1 MAPSRADRGKDSP
14 AEAPRA
20 PGRVVVMASDAPMH
34 RQISRILESRIVNG
48 LYPPGTQIPV
58 ESRLCEEFGVSR
70 ITMRQALSALVA
82 RGLLTRHR
90 GRGTVV
96 SEHIRPAGPLASTGY
111 LEDVLLLFAAT
122 RVVGCERGLGLASE
136 EVAVQLRVPV
146 GTRVAVIT
154 RWRTLG
160 DAPFCVSS
168 TYLEPGLA
176 AAITDAD
183 LARSTFIELL
193 EQRAESPLSG
203 AHQVFWATTADDGIA
218 ARLGV
223 TAGMPVL
230 AMALTYYSMAGEPMA
245 YTRTSFRGDRYAY
258 HVRLGRV
265 PIDSAQPASR
275 MRGHGV

>member
-1 MAPSRADRGKDSP
+1 
-14 AEAPRA
+14 
-20 PGRVVVMASDAPMH
+20 MASDAPMH
-34 RQISRILESRIVNG
+34 RQISRILESRIING

-58 ESRLCEEFGVSR
+58 EARLCEEFGVSR
-70 ITMRQALSALVA
+70 ITMRQALAALVA

-122 RVVGCERGLGLASE
+122 RVVGRERGV
-136 EVAVQLRVPV
+136 VAAADDVATQLRVPV
-146 GTRVAVIT
+146 GMRVAVIT

-168 TYLEPGLA
+168 TYLDPDLA
-176 AAITDAD
+176 AQITDED
-183 LARSTFIELL
+183 LTRSTFIELL
-193 EQRAESPLSG
+193 EQRAESHVSG
-203 AHQVFWATTADDGIA
+203 AHQVFWATTADADVA
-218 ARLGV
+218 ARIGG
-223 TAGMPVL
+223 APGIPVL

-245 YTRTSFRGDRYAY
+245 YTRTSFRGDRYAH

-265 PIDSAQPASR
+265 PIDSARPESGPGE
-275 MRGHGV
+275 RGVR